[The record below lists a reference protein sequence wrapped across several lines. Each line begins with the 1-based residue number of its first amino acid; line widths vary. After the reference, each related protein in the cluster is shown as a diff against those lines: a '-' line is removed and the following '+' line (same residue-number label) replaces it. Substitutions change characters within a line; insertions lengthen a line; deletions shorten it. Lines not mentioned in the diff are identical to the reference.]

1 MKKSV
6 HMVLVLSIVGM
17 ISGASL
23 VGVYQYAQPRIEENK
38 KAEIRRAVFEVLP
51 EAKDYNTIIKED
63 RLIYQGLDSSG
74 NLVGYAFTG
83 EGAGY
88 QGIIEI
94 MIGMDPE
101 LNQTRGIQILE
112 SVETP
117 GLGAKITSESF
128 GEQFKALLVV
138 PLIKLIKGKKAE
150 EDNQIQAIT
159 GATISSQTVIDILNN
174 TIKEVREE
182 LSKK

>member
-6 HMVLVLSIVGM
+6 HMVLALSVVGM

-23 VGVYQYAQPRIEENK
+23 VGVYRYTQPKIEENK
-38 KAEIRRAVFEVLP
+38 RAEIRRAVFEVLP

-74 NLVGYAFTG
+74 NLVGYAFIG

-94 MIGMDPE
+94 MIGMDSE
-101 LNQTRGIQILE
+101 LNQTKGIQILE

-128 GEQFKALLVV
+128 LEQFKALLVV
-138 PLIKLIKGKKAE
+138 PLIELIKQKEAE
-150 EDNQIQAIT
+150 EDNQVQAIT
-159 GATISSQTVIDILNN
+159 GATISSQTVVNILNN
-174 TIKEVREE
+174 TIEDVREKLLKE
-182 LSKK
+182 

>member
-6 HMVLVLSIVGM
+6 HMVLALSIVGM
-17 ISGASL
+17 VSAASL

-38 KAEIRRAVFEVLP
+38 KAEIRRAIFEVLP
-51 EAKDYNTIIKED
+51 EAKDYSTITKED

-74 NLVGYAFTG
+74 NLVGYVFIG

-88 QGIIEI
+88 QGVIEI
-94 MIGMDPE
+94 MIGMDPG

-128 GEQFKALLVV
+128 GEQFKTLMVL
-138 PLIKLIKGKKAE
+138 PLIKLIKEKKVE
-150 EDNQIQAIT
+150 EDNQLQAIT
-159 GATISSQTVIDILNN
+159 GATISSQAVVDILNL
-174 TIKEVREE
+174 TIEEVREKLLKE
-182 LSKK
+182 

>member
-23 VGVYQYAQPRIEENK
+23 VGVYRYAQPRIEENK

-74 NLVGYAFTG
+74 NLVGYAFIG

-88 QGIIEI
+88 QGMIEI

-117 GLGAKITSESF
+117 GLGAKITSEPF

-174 TIKEVREE
+174 TIKEVRER
-182 LSKK
+182 LSKE

>member
-51 EAKDYNTIIKED
+51 EAKDYSVITKED

-74 NLVGYAFTG
+74 KLVGYAFIG
-83 EGAGY
+83 EAPGY

-112 SVETP
+112 SLETP
-117 GLGAKITSESF
+117 GLGAKITSKSF
-128 GEQFKALLVV
+128 REQFRTLLVV
-138 PLIKLIKGKKAE
+138 PLIELIKQKKAE
-150 EDNQIQAIT
+150 EDNQVQAIT
-159 GATISSQTVIDILNN
+159 GATISSQTVVDILNN
-174 TIKEVREE
+174 TIEEVREKLLKE
-182 LSKK
+182 